1 MLYNSAA
8 HHSFL
13 WQQRFLGPWNSFTH
27 AAIFKSTEFGLVSP
41 EVEELLGLHVHVCQV
56 LHVCYKSINTLLRTR
71 SHGTLWSMSWVMLKI
86 NQYFIENQKSRNS
99 MANVMSYILNQ
110 SVLHWE
116 PKPVFPEP
124 YYMYHRQTPWT
135 FINLMNNDCLFHWL
149 FLNFVKEIS
158 PIKW

>member
-27 AAIFKSTEFGLVSP
+27 AAIFKSTEFGPVSP

-56 LHVCYKSINTLLRTR
+56 LHVCYKSI
-71 SHGTLWSMSWVMLKI
+71 STLWEPEVEELYMVNVMSYVI
-86 NQYFIENQKSRNS
+86 NQSVLYWEQKSRNS
-99 MANVMSYILNQ
+99 MANVMSYILKQ
-110 SVLHWE
+110 SVLYWE

-124 YYMYHRQTPWT
+124 YYMYHQQTPWT
-135 FINLMNNDCLFHWL
+135 FINLMNYDCLFHWL

>member
-27 AAIFKSTEFGLVSP
+27 AAIFKSTEFGPVSP

-56 LHVCYKSINTLLRTR
+56 LHVCYKSI
-71 SHGTLWSMSWVMLKI
+71 STLWEPEVEELYMVD
-86 NQYFIENQKSRNS
+86 
-99 MANVMSYILNQ
+99 VMSYVINQ
-110 SVLHWE
+110 SVLYWE
-116 PKPVFPEP
+116 PKPVFPES

-135 FINLMNNDCLFHWL
+135 SINLMNYDCLFHWL

-158 PIKW
+158 PIKC